1 MITLVLLSFFL
12 LQDTPAPP
20 PAVDMVV
27 VMPVVVLAAAV
38 VVVVVMAVALSPSPQ
53 SHHPV
58 PGDIKKESHPSFPS
72 ETSENNLKLCSFRVL
87 SNTVLQE

>member
-27 VMPVVVLAAAV
+27 VMPVVVLAAA